1 MSPFIPDNPQST
13 WDPENYQCPF
23 AKAEEEVNKKQEEA
37 EARKKDADWW
47 DRNKH
52 KFTDPPRPP
61 PKSPPKP
68 PKPSRPVCPFTVLG
82 LEKGASIEDV
92 KRAFKQLALKHHP
105 DKPGG
110 DTEMFKKINIAYQ
123 TISAC

>member
-23 AKAEEEVNKKQEEA
+23 AKAEEKVKRKQEEA
-37 EARKKDADWW
+37 EERKRDADWG

-52 KFTDPPRPP
+52 KFTPP
-61 PKSPPKP
+61 PPPP
-68 PKPSRPVCPFTVLG
+68 PKPSLPICPFTVLG
-82 LEKGASIEDV
+82 LKKGASIEYV
-92 KRAFKQLALKHHP
+92 KRAYKQLALKHHP

-110 DTEMFKKINIAYQ
+110 DTERFKKINIAYQ
-123 TISAC
+123 TISAY